1 MVLETLGWGRE
12 ARSEINF
19 VLEGRLQF
27 TQPTDTNWRNLFS
40 VKMTPVNLIL
50 VTLGT
55 PLQPRALPHQEPQ
68 FPRGGGSGCKEAA
81 LVILKE
87 KGMRYSP
94 LREPLMLAR
103 CVVCWEKEWE
113 DCFEITE
120 FSSKESFIFK
130 VCYILI

>member
-1 MVLETLGWGRE
+1 MVLETLGWGQE
-12 ARSEINF
+12 ARAEVNF
-19 VLEGRLQF
+19 VLEGRLLF

-40 VKMTPVNLIL
+40 VKMSPVNLIL

-55 PLQPRALPHQEPQ
+55 PLHPRPPQEEPQ
-68 FPRGGGSGCKEAA
+68 FPKGAGCKEAA

-103 CVVCWEKEWE
+103 CVICWEKEWE

-120 FSSKESFIFK
+120 FNSKESFIFK
-130 VCYILI
+130 V